1 MKDCNR
7 HICLKD
13 LENYLRIDSY
23 LANYTEVEQKLIREN
38 IGALSEL
45 DLENY
50 LPKCTPLLYSE
61 FINLIGNNSLNV
73 GHTYAIT
80 DFQTIYQSNVEDSNG
95 IYQSWGLDINPSKI
109 YTILVIAITPS
120 NILNQVIIL
129 SDYYSNSNK
138 WIAEYDYNSEVLP
151 DGVTTKGKITYL
163 KDNNNN
169 TAYFD
174 FKNKKSRRTKSEL
187 EDLGISISNDY
198 LDLYTF
204 NTPEFEEA
212 SELFNIHNN
221 HFSSG
226 AENNV
231 FITSECYNNTY
242 AENFKNNTF
251 VSSCYNNNFQFN
263 TQSNKSKYSVI
274 KVTGSFNNLNFKN
287 DISIDRDKQISKVD
301 NQYVLSYIDPD
312 TLTLQIYRYE

>member
-23 LANYTEVEQKLIREN
+23 LANYTQVEQKLIREN
-38 IGALSEL
+38 IGALNEL

-50 LPKCTPLLYSE
+50 LPKCTTLLYSE
-61 FINLIGNNSLNV
+61 FINLIENNSLNV

-109 YTILVIAITPS
+109 YTILVIAITPN

-151 DGVTTKGKITYL
+151 DGITTKGKITYL

-221 HFSSG
+221 HFSGG

-231 FITSECYNNTY
+231 FITRECYNNTY